1 MNRRS
6 SAPNIKDVAQ
16 MAGVSTATVS
26 HVINGTRYVSDETKQ
41 RVRDSIDS
49 LGYVPNAMARVFKT
63 GKKDLVGFIVP
74 DIASPYWALIIEEV
88 ESALA
93 ENGYRLLVVNTRETP
108 DREVEALRML
118 SYGICDGV
126 IVASTLTD
134 WRLLEKNLPK
144 GYPVVL
150 VDRSFVDCPLE
161 TITVSNYHSIY
172 TGVKQLINQGH
183 TRIGFITGLPRI
195 STSIERLEAYRDVMA
210 AHDLS
215 TDGLIQE
222 GNALAKSPVLPLG
235 SLIDRGC
242 SAVVVSNNVMAN
254 DTILFLAQR
263 GLQIGKDISLLCYN
277 EEGRN
282 LFGFEHANR
291 IVQPCSELGRIA
303 AERIQARIQSPGS
316 VVRNSILYSTFIP
329 AN

>member
-6 SAPNIKDVAQ
+6 STPNIKDVAQ

-41 RVRDSIDS
+41 RVRDSIDA

-74 DIASPYWALIIEEV
+74 DIANPFWSLIIEEV
-88 ESALA
+88 ESVLA
-93 ENGYRLLVVNTRETP
+93 QSGYRLLIVNTRETP
-108 DREVEALRML
+108 ERELDALRML
-118 SYGICDGV
+118 SYGICDGI

-134 WRLLEKNLPK
+134 WHGIEKNLPK
-144 GYPVVL
+144 SFPVVL
-150 VDRSFVDCPLE
+150 IDRSFVDCPLE
-161 TITVSNYHSIY
+161 TITISNYHSIY
-172 TGVKQLINQGH
+172 TGVEQMIAAGH
-183 TRIGFITGLPRI
+183 KRIGFVTGLPRI
-195 STSIERLEAYRDVMA
+195 STTVERLEAYRDAMA
-210 AHDLS
+210 AHDLP

-222 GNALAKSPVLPLG
+222 GSALAKSAILPLG

-242 SAVVVSNNVMAN
+242 TAVVVSNNVMAN
-254 DTILFLAQR
+254 DTVLFLAQR

-277 EEGRN
+277 EEGRDR
-282 LFGFEHANR
+282 FGFEHASR
-291 IVQPCSELGRIA
+291 IAQPCTELGRIA
-303 AERIQARIQSPGS
+303 GERIQARIQAPDAI
-316 VVRNSILYSTFIP
+316 VRNSILYSTYIP